1 MAAVALVAAAF
12 TAVAV
17 AAALEVMVVL
27 GVASGVPGALGQAG
41 AWGSG
46 DHLLLRG
53 RLRPYSWVQEDHFY
67 SFLCCCMSSCTLLLA
82 QSITPPQVAI
92 GNLTHGAEAV

>member
-1 MAAVALVAAAF
+1 MAAVALVAAA
-12 TAVAV
+12 
-17 AAALEVMVVL
+17 LEGMVVL
-27 GVASGVPGALGQAG
+27 GVASGVPGALVQAG